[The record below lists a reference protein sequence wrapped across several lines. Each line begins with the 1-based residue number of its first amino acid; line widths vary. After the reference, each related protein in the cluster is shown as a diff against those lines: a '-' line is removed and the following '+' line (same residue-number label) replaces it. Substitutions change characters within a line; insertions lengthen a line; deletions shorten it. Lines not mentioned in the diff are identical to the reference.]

1 MGLVISLIIIGL
13 LLMFAEILII
23 PGVGIAGILGV
34 AAMAGSC
41 VYAFLEIGQTAGV
54 IVTAVN
60 AVLLVVITI
69 WVLRA
74 KTWERLALAT
84 NIESKAIVP
93 EAEVV
98 PGTVG
103 VTVTRLAPMGTARF
117 GELRLEVT
125 AREGIIDPGVEVEVV
140 EVDGIKVY
148 VSAVVSYSVD
158 KSN

>member
-13 LLMFAEILII
+13 LLVFAEILII
-23 PGVGIAGILGV
+23 PGVGVAGILGI
-34 AAMAGSC
+34 AAMVGSC
-41 VYAFLEIGQTAGV
+41 VYAFMEMGQTAGIV
-54 IVTAVN
+54 ITAVN
-60 AVLLVVITI
+60 SVLLVLITI

-74 KTWERLALAT
+74 KTWQRLALQT
-84 NIESKAIVP
+84 NIDAKAIVP

-103 VTVTRLAPMGTARF
+103 MTVTRLAPMGTARF
-117 GELRLEVT
+117 GDLRLEVT

-148 VSAVVSYSVD
+148 VAAVVSNVVE
-158 KSN
+158 

>member
-60 AVLLVVITI
+60 AVLLVVISI

-84 NIESKAIVP
+84 NIDSKAIVP

-117 GELRLEVT
+117 GDLRLEVT

-148 VSAVVSYSVD
+148 VSAVVSYSVE

>member
-13 LLMFAEILII
+13 LLVFAEILII
-23 PGVGIAGILGV
+23 PGVGIAGILGI

-41 VYAFLEIGQTAGV
+41 VYAFLEIGQTAGIV
-54 IVTAVN
+54 VTAVN
-60 AVLLVVITI
+60 AVLLVLITI

-84 NIESKAIVP
+84 NIDSKAIVP

-103 VTVTRLAPMGTARF
+103 VTITRLAPMGTARF
-117 GELRLEVT
+117 GDLRLEVT

-148 VSAVVSYSVD
+148 VAAVISKVVE
-158 KSN
+158 

>member
-74 KTWERLALAT
+74 KTWERLALAN
-84 NIESKAIVP
+84 NIDSKAIVP

-117 GELRLEVT
+117 GDLRLEVT

-148 VSAVVSYSVD
+148 VSAVVSNSVE

>member
-13 LLMFAEILII
+13 LLVFAEILII

-41 VYAFLEIGQTAGV
+41 VYAFLEISQSAGV
-54 IVTAVN
+54 IVTAIN
-60 AVLLVVITI
+60 AVLLVLITI

-84 NIESKAIVP
+84 NIDSKAIVP
-93 EAEVV
+93 ETEVV
-98 PGTVG
+98 PGAVG

-117 GELRLEVT
+117 GDLRLEVT
-125 AREGIIDPGVEVEVV
+125 AREGMIDPGVEVEVV

-148 VSAVVSYSVD
+148 VTT
-158 KSN
+158 KQ

>member
-13 LLMFAEILII
+13 LLVFAEILII
-23 PGVGIAGILGV
+23 PGVGVAGILGV

-41 VYAFLEIGQTAGV
+41 VYAFMEMSQMAGI

-60 AVLLVVITI
+60 ALLVVLITI

-84 NIESKAIVP
+84 NIDSKAIVP

-117 GELRLEVT
+117 GDLRLEVT

-148 VSAVVSYSVD
+148 VSAVVSYSVE

>member
-13 LLMFAEILII
+13 LLVFAEILII
-23 PGVGIAGILGV
+23 PGVGVAGILGV

-41 VYAFLEIGQTAGV
+41 VYAFMEMSQMAGI

-60 AVLLVVITI
+60 ALLVVLITI

-84 NIESKAIVP
+84 NIDSKAIVP

-117 GELRLEVT
+117 GDLRLEVT

-148 VSAVVSYSVD
+148 VSAVVSNSVE

>member
-13 LLMFAEILII
+13 LLVFAEILII
-23 PGVGIAGILGV
+23 PGVGVAGVLGI

-41 VYAFLEIGQTAGV
+41 VYAFMEMGQTAGIV
-54 IVTAVN
+54 ITAVN
-60 AVLLVVITI
+60 AVLLVLITI

-74 KTWERLALAT
+74 KTWQRLALQT
-84 NIESKAIVP
+84 NIDAKAIVP
-93 EAEVV
+93 EADVV

-117 GELRLEVT
+117 GDLRLEVT

-148 VSAVVSYSVD
+148 VAAVASNVVD
-158 KSN
+158 

>member
-13 LLMFAEILII
+13 LLVFAEILII
-23 PGVGIAGILGV
+23 PGVGVAGILGV

-41 VYAFLEIGQTAGV
+41 VYAFLEIGQTAG
-54 IVTAVN
+54 IIITAVN
-60 AVLLVVITI
+60 SVLLVVITI

-84 NIESKAIVP
+84 NIDSKAIVP

-98 PGTVG
+98 PGTIG

-117 GELRLEVT
+117 GDLRLEVT
-125 AREGIIDPGVEVEVV
+125 AREGMIDPGVEIEVV

-148 VSAVVSYSVD
+148 VAAVA
-158 KSN
+158 SNVVE

>member
-13 LLMFAEILII
+13 LLVFAEILII
-23 PGVGIAGILGV
+23 PGVGVAGILGI

-41 VYAFLEIGQTAGV
+41 VYAFMEMGQTTGI
-54 IVTAVN
+54 IVTALN
-60 AVLLVVITI
+60 AVLLVLITI

-74 KTWERLALAT
+74 KTWQRLALQT
-84 NIESKAIVP
+84 NIDSKAILP
-93 EAEVV
+93 ETDVV
-98 PGTVG
+98 PGAIG

-117 GELRLEVT
+117 GDLRLEVT

-148 VSAVVSYSVD
+148 VAAVASNVVD
-158 KSN
+158 

>member
-117 GELRLEVT
+117 GDLRLEVT

-148 VSAVVSYSVD
+148 VSAVVSYSVEN
-158 KSN
+158 SN

>member
-13 LLMFAEILII
+13 LLVFAEILII
-23 PGVGIAGILGV
+23 PGVGIAGILGI

-41 VYAFLEIGQTAGV
+41 VYAFLEIGQTAGIV
-54 IVTAVN
+54 VTAVN
-60 AVLLVVITI
+60 AVLLVLITI

-84 NIESKAIVP
+84 NIDSKAIVP

-103 VTVTRLAPMGTARF
+103 VTITRLSPMGTARF
-117 GELRLEVT
+117 GDLRLEVT

-148 VSAVVSYSVD
+148 VTV
-158 KSN
+158 KQ

>member
-13 LLMFAEILII
+13 LLVFAEILII
-23 PGVGIAGILGV
+23 PGVGVAGILGI

-41 VYAFLEIGQTAGV
+41 VYAFMEMGQTAGIV
-54 IVTAVN
+54 ITAVN
-60 AVLLVVITI
+60 SVLLVLITI

-74 KTWERLALAT
+74 KTWQRLALQT
-84 NIESKAIVP
+84 NIDAKAIVP

-103 VTVTRLAPMGTARF
+103 MTVTRLAPMGTARF
-117 GELRLEVT
+117 GDLRLEVT

-148 VSAVVSYSVD
+148 VAAVVSNVVE
-158 KSN
+158 

>member
-13 LLMFAEILII
+13 LLVFAEILII
-23 PGVGIAGILGV
+23 PGVGVAGILGV

-41 VYAFLEIGQTAGV
+41 VYAFMEMSQMTGI

-60 AVLLVVITI
+60 ALLVVLITI

-84 NIESKAIVP
+84 NIDSKAIVP

-117 GELRLEVT
+117 GDLRMEVT

-148 VSAVVSYSVD
+148 VSAVVSNSVE

>member
-1 MGLVISLIIIGL
+1 MGLVISLVIIGL
-13 LLMFAEILII
+13 LLVFAEILII
-23 PGVGIAGILGV
+23 PGVGVAGILGV

-41 VYAFLEIGQTAGV
+41 VYAFLEIGQTAGI

-60 AVLLVVITI
+60 AVLLVLITI

-84 NIESKAIVP
+84 NIDSKAIVP

-103 VTVTRLAPMGTARF
+103 VTITRLAPMGTARF
-117 GELRLEVT
+117 GDLRLEVT

-148 VSAVVSYSVD
+148 VTV
-158 KSN
+158 KQ

>member
-13 LLMFAEILII
+13 LLVFAEILII
-23 PGVGIAGILGV
+23 PGVGVAGILGI

-41 VYAFLEIGQTAGV
+41 VYAFMEISQTAGI

-60 AVLLVVITI
+60 AVLLVLITI

-84 NIESKAIVP
+84 NIDSKAIVP

-117 GELRLEVT
+117 GDLRLEVT

-148 VSAVVSYSVD
+148 VSAVLSNSVE

>member
-13 LLMFAEILII
+13 LLVFAEILII
-23 PGVGIAGILGV
+23 PGVGIAGILGI

-41 VYAFLEIGQTAGV
+41 VYAFLEIGQMAGIV
-54 IVTAVN
+54 VTAVN
-60 AVLLVVITI
+60 AVLLVLITI

-84 NIESKAIVP
+84 NIDSKAIVP

-103 VTVTRLAPMGTARF
+103 VTITRLAPMGTARF
-117 GELRLEVT
+117 GDLRLEVT
-125 AREGIIDPGVEVEVV
+125 AREGIIDPGVEIEVV

-148 VSAVVSYSVD
+148 VAAVISKVVE
-158 KSN
+158 

>member
-84 NIESKAIVP
+84 NIDSKAIVP

-103 VTVTRLAPMGTARF
+103 VTVTRLAPIGTARF
-117 GELRLEVT
+117 GDLRLEVT

-148 VSAVVSYSVD
+148 VSAVVSYSVE

>member
-1 MGLVISLIIIGL
+1 MGLVVSLMIIGL
-13 LLMFAEILII
+13 LLVFAEVLII
-23 PGVGIAGILGV
+23 PGVGVAGILGI

-41 VYAFLEIGQTAGV
+41 VYAFMEISQTAGI

-60 AVLLVVITI
+60 AVLLVLITI

-84 NIESKAIVP
+84 NIDSKAIVP

-103 VTVTRLAPMGTARF
+103 VTVTRLAPMGTARV
-117 GELRLEVT
+117 GDLRMEVT

-148 VSAVVSYSVD
+148 VCAVSHKTVL
-158 KSN
+158 

>member
-60 AVLLVVITI
+60 AVLLVLITI

-84 NIESKAIVP
+84 NIDSKAIVP

-103 VTVTRLAPMGTARF
+103 VTITRLAPMGTARF
-117 GELRLEVT
+117 GDLRLEVT

-140 EVDGIKVY
+140 EVDGIIVY
-148 VSAVVSYSVD
+148 VSAVVSNSVE

>member
-117 GELRLEVT
+117 GDLRLEVT

-148 VSAVVSYSVD
+148 VSAVVSYSVE

>member
-13 LLMFAEILII
+13 LLVFAEILII
-23 PGVGIAGILGV
+23 PGVGIAGIIGV

-41 VYAFLEIGQTAGV
+41 VYAFLEIGQTAGI

-60 AVLLVVITI
+60 AVLLVLITI

-84 NIESKAIVP
+84 NIDSKAIVP

-103 VTVTRLAPMGTARF
+103 VTITRLAPMGTARF
-117 GELRLEVT
+117 GDLRLEVT
-125 AREGIIDPGVEVEVV
+125 AREGIIDPGVEIEVV

-148 VSAVVSYSVD
+148 VAAVISKVVE
-158 KSN
+158 

>member
-117 GELRLEVT
+117 GDLRLEVT

>member
-1 MGLVISLIIIGL
+1 MGLVVSLMIIGL
-13 LLMFAEILII
+13 LLVFAEVLII
-23 PGVGIAGILGV
+23 PGVGVVGILGI

-41 VYAFLEIGQTAGV
+41 VYAFMEISQTAGI

-60 AVLLVVITI
+60 AVLLVLITI

-84 NIESKAIVP
+84 NIDSKAIVP

-117 GELRLEVT
+117 GDLRMEVT

-148 VSAVVSYSVD
+148 VCAVSPKTVL
-158 KSN
+158 

>member
-1 MGLVISLIIIGL
+1 MGLVISFIIIGL
-13 LLMFAEILII
+13 LLVFAEILII

-41 VYAFLEIGQTAGV
+41 VYAFLEISQTAGV
-54 IVTAVN
+54 IVTAIN
-60 AVLLVVITI
+60 AVLLVLISI

-84 NIESKAIVP
+84 NIDSKAIVP
-93 EAEVV
+93 ETEVV
-98 PGTVG
+98 PGAVG

-117 GELRLEVT
+117 GDLRLEVT
-125 AREGIIDPGVEVEVV
+125 AREGMIDPGVEVEVV

-148 VSAVVSYSVD
+148 VTT
-158 KSN
+158 KQ

>member
-1 MGLVISLIIIGL
+1 MGLVISLVIIGL
-13 LLMFAEILII
+13 LLVFAEILII
-23 PGVGIAGILGV
+23 PGVGVAGILGV

-60 AVLLVVITI
+60 AVLLVLITI

-84 NIESKAIVP
+84 NIDSKAIVP

-103 VTVTRLAPMGTARF
+103 VTITRLAPMGTARF
-117 GELRLEVT
+117 GDLRLEVT

-148 VSAVVSYSVD
+148 VAAVI
-158 KSN
+158 SNVVE

>member
-13 LLMFAEILII
+13 LLVFAEILII
-23 PGVGIAGILGV
+23 PGVGIAGILGI

-41 VYAFLEIGQTAGV
+41 VYAFLEIGQTAGIV
-54 IVTAVN
+54 VTAVN
-60 AVLLVVITI
+60 AVLLVLITI

-84 NIESKAIVP
+84 NIDSKAIVP

-103 VTVTRLAPMGTARF
+103 VTITRLAPMGTARF
-117 GELRLEVT
+117 GDLRLEVT

-148 VSAVVSYSVD
+148 VAAVI
-158 KSN
+158 SNVVE

>member
-13 LLMFAEILII
+13 LLVFAEILII

-41 VYAFLEIGQTAGV
+41 VYAFLEISQTAGV
-54 IVTAVN
+54 IVTAIN
-60 AVLLVVITI
+60 AVLLVLISI

-84 NIESKAIVP
+84 NIDSKAIVP
-93 EAEVV
+93 ETEVV
-98 PGTVG
+98 PGAVG

-117 GELRLEVT
+117 GDLRLEVT
-125 AREGIIDPGVEVEVV
+125 AREGMIDPGVEVEVV

-148 VSAVVSYSVD
+148 VTT
-158 KSN
+158 K